1 MIVLEVVLIGIMFG
15 LFLCQSYH
23 TDEAGT
29 ATVAGQEGRTVNRTP
44 EKRYT
49 YAVETE
55 PVETFP
61 FDPNTADSTQLLR
74 LGLAP
79 WQVQAIYRYRAKHG
93 RYHTPEDFQRVPGMT
108 LELWE
113 RLGPMV
119 RIDARYQY
127 LKPSARIQ
135 DAPQH
140 PQPLA
145 SPSST
150 VSADSVQPAT
160 AVTAVM
166 TDTVRR
172 VEKFAEPTRVDINE
186 ADTLLLQRIP
196 GIASV
201 RARRIVEYREKLG
214 GFSHL
219 EQVMESCQLPDE
231 VLEWLSFRPVPL
243 KKLDVNHLSVRQLM
257 RHPYLSFYQA
267 KALVEHRQKHG
278 LLSGVSELKQI
289 EGFSDEHIQRLAPYL
304 LFDVNR

>member
-29 ATVAGQEGRTVNRTP
+29 ATVAGQEDRTVKHAP

-55 PVETFP
+55 SVETFP
-61 FDPNTADSTQLLR
+61 FDPNTADSAQLLR

-135 DAPQH
+135 DAP
-140 PQPLA
+140 
-145 SPSST
+145 
-150 VSADSVQPAT
+150 
-160 AVTAVM
+160 
-166 TDTVRR
+166 
-172 VEKFAEPTRVDINE
+172 
-186 ADTLLLQRIP
+186 
-196 GIASV
+196 
-201 RARRIVEYREKLG
+201 
-214 GFSHL
+214 
-219 EQVMESCQLPDE
+219 
-231 VLEWLSFRPVPL
+231 
-243 KKLDVNHLSVRQLM
+243 
-257 RHPYLSFYQA
+257 
-267 KALVEHRQKHG
+267 
-278 LLSGVSELKQI
+278 
-289 EGFSDEHIQRLAPYL
+289 
-304 LFDVNR
+304 